1 MKRWSWLGMLLLVN
15 AVAAHAAD
23 TDGCTDCKASAL
35 ANASQCQA
43 VAAPDP
49 ALREKCEKDFNNATF
64 ACREGACR
72 LDAGGQVAGQC
83 AECLKQSDV
92 ELKKC
97 ATMPAGPRAACEA
110 RAAGLRKG
118 CDERLCPAPRKAE
131 GSATP
136 R

>member
-1 MKRWSWLGMLLLVN
+1 MSFRSWLGLLVVMN
-15 AVAAHAAD
+15 VFAANAAD
-23 TDGCTDCKASAL
+23 PDACADCKAAAL

-49 ALREKCEKDFNNATF
+49 ALREKCEKDFNDANF

-72 LDAGGQVAGQC
+72 LEAGTQAAAQC
-83 AECLKQSDV
+83 ADCLKNAEA

-118 CDERLCPAPRKAE
+118 CDEKLCPAPKPA
-131 GSATP
+131 AP